1 MRRGTPQAAKPQVQ
15 PAAVPLAELRPA
27 DDWAGG
33 GRRVVGGGWRALRST
48 DIDSLAGDELKQYA
62 RQAGV
67 MQRDVDGLTENRL
80 RQNVKAL
87 VNEHLE
93 LICEG

>member
-1 MRRGTPQAAKPQVQ
+1 MHRGVHKAAKQEVQ
-15 PAAVPLAELRPA
+15 PAAAPPRDAPPA
-27 DDWAGG
+27 ARD
-33 GRRVVGGGWRALRST
+33 GWRALRST

-62 RQAGV
+62 RAAGV

-87 VNEHLE
+87 VYEHLE